1 MARGK
6 KLDDKTREEIKAFYA
21 SCGNMRETA
30 RKFNVSPSVVKKIVD
45 EEKDE
50 VEQLRTQKKQQWIV
64 EAWKTINLYM
74 QHVQDPK
81 VIARTSA
88 RDSAI
93 LIGTLHD
100 KMLKAQELELKR
112 QELELKRKEI
122 EEATDTT
129 TRVVI
134 VNDVDEMRKVLHE
147 RCQDDSDH

>member
-1 MARGK
+1 MARAK
-6 KLDDKTREEIKAFYA
+6 KIDDKLKEEIKAHYA
-21 SCGNMRETA
+21 SCGVMNQTA
-30 RKFNVSPSVVKKIVD
+30 KAFNVSVSTVHKIVT

-50 VEQLRTQKKQQWIV
+50 VESLRKQKKQQWIE

-81 VIARTSA
+81 VIAKTSA

-134 VNDVDEMRKVLHE
+134 VNDVDEMRKVLNE
-147 RCQDDSDH
+147 RNQNNSDN

>member
-50 VEQLRTQKKQQWIV
+50 VEQLRTQKKQQWIE
-64 EAWKTINLYM
+64 EAWRTINLYM

-112 QELELKRKEI
+112 QELELKRKEL

-147 RCQDDSDH
+147 RSQNNSDN

>member
-30 RKFNVSPSVVKKIVD
+30 RKFGVSPSVVKKIVD

-50 VEQLRTQKKQQWIV
+50 VEQLRTQKKQEWIE

-81 VIARTSA
+81 VVARTSA

-112 QELELKRKEI
+112 QEIELKRKEI

-147 RCQDDSDH
+147 RSQNDSNN

>member
-6 KLDDKTREEIKAFYA
+6 KLDDKTREEIKAFYT

-30 RKFNVSPSVVKKIVD
+30 RKFGVSPSVVKRIVD

-50 VEQLRTQKKQQWIV
+50 VEQLRTQKKQEWIE

-100 KMLKAQELELKR
+100 KMLKTQELELKR
-112 QELELKRKEI
+112 QEIELKRKEI

-147 RCQDDSDH
+147 RSQNDSNN

>member
-30 RKFNVSPSVVKKIVD
+30 RHFGVSPNTVMRIVND
-45 EEKDE
+45 EKDE
-50 VEQLRTQKKQQWIV
+50 VAQLRTQKKQQWIE
-64 EAWKTINLYM
+64 EAWRTINLYM

-81 VIARTSA
+81 VIAKTSA

-112 QELELKRKEI
+112 QELELKRKEL

-134 VNDVDEMRKVLHE
+134 VNDIDEMRKVLDE
-147 RCQDDSDH
+147 RSKNDSNN